1 MRRRSAL
8 VLATLVSAA
17 PTASAQTFNFETT
30 PFGTPVPLSITN
42 GGVTAAFASAAG
54 FSVQPSFFGGL
65 TGRVLRDDDA
75 ATAPLTVTFS
85 TLLSSVSLNFGLN
98 AVPATGSLTLLA
110 RNGAT
115 LVGSVTVAGAPP
127 AGFVFP
133 EGVISFTGAGF
144 DTIVLSSTARDFAV
158 DNIVVQPS
166 TAIPEP
172 GTVALFGTGLLLV
185 SGAAARRRRAPG

>member
-8 VLATLVSAA
+8 ILATLMSAA

-54 FSVQPSFFGGL
+54 FSVQPTFFGGL

-75 ATAPLTVTFS
+75 ATSPLTITFS

-98 AVPATGSLTLLA
+98 IVPAAGNFTLVA
-110 RNGAT
+110 RHGAT
-115 LVGSVTVAGAPP
+115 LVGTVTVAGAPP
-127 AGFVFP
+127 PGFLFP
-133 EGVISFTGAGF
+133 EGVVSFTGATF

-185 SGAAARRRRAPG
+185 SGAAARRRCAPG

>member
-1 MRRRSAL
+1 VS
-8 VLATLVSAA
+8 LVSAA

-42 GGVTAAFASAAG
+42 GGVAAAFASAAG
-54 FSVQPSFFGGL
+54 FSVQPTFFGGL

-75 ATAPLTVTFS
+75 ATGPLTITFS

-98 AVPATGSLTLLA
+98 IVPAAGNFTLVA

-115 LVGSVTVAGAPP
+115 LVGTVTVAGAPP
-127 AGFVFP
+127 PGFLFP
-133 EGVISFTGAGF
+133 EGVVSFTGATF

>member
-42 GGVTAAFASAAG
+42 GGVTAAFASAAS
-54 FSVQPSFFGGL
+54 FSVQPSFFSGL
-65 TGRVLRDDDA
+65 TGRILRDDDA
-75 ATAPLTVTFS
+75 ATGPLTITFS

-98 AVPATGSLTLLA
+98 AVPATGNVTLLA
-110 RNGAT
+110 RSGAT

-127 AGFVFP
+127 AGFLFP
-133 EGVISFTGAGF
+133 EGVIAFTGAEF

-185 SGAAARRRRAPG
+185 AGAAARRRRAPG